1 MYITG
6 TRRQLLGITIAT
18 AVGAA
23 FFRQP
28 QAAEAV
34 DLLPYINPD
43 TASNRGVRFS
53 GGPKEAA
60 GAKLKREEKLK
71 ERVARLRGQGVESK
85 EAKQ

>member
-1 MYITG
+1 M
-6 TRRQLLGITIAT
+6 
-18 AVGAA
+18 
-23 FFRQP
+23 
-28 QAAEAV
+28 